1 MPFPPFPFYGED
13 KERWIY
19 VNTCAVALGPV
30 PDGFRALIL
39 QELPKRMP
47 VDWTITDVGD
57 TVQDLLTAAAS
68 HPEWTALFVTSKLH
82 GDPALANALAA
93 IMRRHETLRVVF
105 FGTDSPPVREAVGS
119 LVGHGLTN
127 VCFDTDDP
135 PPTLSRLIELITT
148 DLPRNAVFPYVPTAA
163 VSIAEPLGLERADAA
178 PAAGP
183 TGPVRVIRDK
193 VIAVI
198 AGKGGAGKTSVV
210 ANLFALGAM
219 TEAVGAVD
227 CDLHKSALYM
237 HFWDAAH
244 HPPYAN
250 FQDLAQTVEANHT
263 RELGTEHMAYTLT
276 ARDREDCRRWVE
288 HSAAKPWHHGILVPG
303 VRRDTPLTFDPLP
316 GIAAQV
322 VHWVRERAT
331 VTFVDTPAPW
341 DTSWDSLVLSAD
353 RLLLVTTPEQEHV
366 LEASDV
372 LRRLE
377 DQLGID
383 RSKVSLVVNRRA
395 NGWGVSTD
403 TIAATLKLKP
413 VAVITDAPKA
423 WEAARAAQRPVS
435 LGGGPNARVWVSLYS
450 RLTGLTPGK
459 QPRPK
464 RSRGLLRKRAG

>member
-1 MPFPPFPFYGED
+1 M
-13 KERWIY
+13 
-19 VNTCAVALGPV
+19 NTCAVALGPV

-39 QELPKRMP
+39 QELPKRLP
-47 VDWTITDVGD
+47 VGWTVTDVGD

-68 HPEWTALFVTSKLH
+68 HPDWTALFVTPKLH
-82 GDPALANALAA
+82 GEPSLANALAA
-93 IMRRHETLRVVF
+93 IMQRYEQRLRVVF
-105 FGTDSPPVREAVGS
+105 FGTDAPEVREAVGS

-135 PPTLSRLIELITT
+135 PPTLSRLVDLITQ
-148 DLPRNAVFPYVPTAA
+148 DMPRNAVFPYVPATA
-163 VSIAEPLGLERADAA
+163 VRIAEPLGLERVEAV

-198 AGKGGAGKTSVV
+198 AGKSGAGKTSVV

-237 HFWDAAH
+237 HFWDPAH

-263 RELGTEHMAYTLT
+263 REFGANNVAYTLT

-303 VRRDTPLTFDPLP
+303 VKRDTPLSFDPLP

-322 VHWVRERAT
+322 VHWVRDRAT

-366 LEASDV
+366 LEATDV
-372 LRRLE
+372 LRRLD

-383 RSKVSLVVNRRA
+383 RSKVSLVINRRA
-395 NGWGVSTD
+395 PGWGVPTD
-403 TIAATLKLKP
+403 TIAATLKIKP
-413 VAVITDAPKA
+413 LAVIADAPKV

-435 LGGGPNARVWVSLYS
+435 LGGGAQARVWATLYS

-459 QPRPK
+459 QPRPN
-464 RSRGLLRKRAG
+464 RARGLRRQRAG